1 MESNIEKMLAE
12 GVQFFTDEQVNI
24 TRFVSEKRTAITT
37 DRKFAEADALK
48 KQSYMY
54 DVLTANTTK
63 SRPVFF
69 GYAVPN

>member
-1 MESNIEKMLAE
+1 MESIIEKMLKD
-12 GVQFFTDEQVNI
+12 GVQFFTDERVNI
-24 TRFVSEKRTAITT
+24 TKFVSAKRTAITT
-37 DRKFAEADALK
+37 NRKFAEADALN

-54 DVLTANTTK
+54 DVLISETTK